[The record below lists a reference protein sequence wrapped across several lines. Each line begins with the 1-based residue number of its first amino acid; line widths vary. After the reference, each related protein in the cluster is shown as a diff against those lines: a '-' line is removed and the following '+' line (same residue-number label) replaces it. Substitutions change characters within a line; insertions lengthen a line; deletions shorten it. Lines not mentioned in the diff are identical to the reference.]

1 MAYAR
6 EKNGGYELRMTYG
19 YTENGKRKCYSRIW
33 NPPAGM
39 NPRQI
44 QRELQVQLKIFESD
58 IKNERTINGFTEF
71 KDMAEY
77 WLENDGKEKLA
88 PKTYARYKELLQR
101 VYDSPIGKTKLID
114 INQMDLNDFYRSLAK
129 PGVNKLTGGAL
140 SNKTIREHHNV
151 ISKILEVAWKWGII
165 DENVA
170 KRADPPS
177 PNTQETECLNE
188 EEAKNI
194 LILLKDEPI
203 QYKTMITILLLFG
216 LRRGELCGLEW
227 KDIDFERQ
235 TMSIRRNSQY
245 VNGKIITK
253 DPKTAKSRRDLSV
266 DDYSLTL
273 LKAYKEFQEE
283 KKKKAGP
290 LWIDTDRLF
299 TKCDGTPIHPD
310 TVGDWWDKF
319 QEKNGLEHHTLHSL
333 RHTNASLLIAY
344 DTDVATVSGRLGH
357 ANANT
362 TLKVYSHMFKAR
374 DRAAAQALG
383 NIAFAISEG

>member
-19 YTENGKRKCYSRIW
+19 YNEKGKRKSYSRIW
-33 NPPAGM
+33 NPQPGM
-39 NPRQI
+39 TERQI
-44 QRELQVQLKIFESD
+44 QRELSIQLKIFEADVKGECEVTGYS
-58 IKNERTINGFTEF
+58 TF
-71 KDMAEY
+71 KEMAEY
-77 WLENDGKEKLA
+77 WMINDGKEKLA
-88 PKTYARYKELLQR
+88 PKTYVRYNELLQR
-101 VYDSPIGKTKLID
+101 VYDSPIGTKKLCD
-114 INQMDLNDFYRSLAK
+114 IKQMDLNAFYRSLAK

-165 DENVA
+165 EENVA
-170 KRADPPS
+170 RRADPPS
-177 PNTQETECLNE
+177 PEQKETECLNE
-188 EEAKNI
+188 EEAINI
-194 LILLKDEPI
+194 LSLLKNEPL
-203 QYKTMITILLLFG
+203 QYQVMISTLLMFG

-227 KDIDFERQ
+227 KDIDFLKRV
-235 TMSIRRNSQY
+235 MYIRRSSQY
-245 VNGKIITK
+245 INGEIITK
-253 DPKTAKSRRDLSV
+253 EPKTLKSKREITI
-266 DDYSLTL
+266 DDYSLML
-273 LKAYKEFQEE
+273 FEQYRDFQNHKKE
-283 KKKKAGP
+283 KAGP

-374 DRAAAQALG
+374 DRAAAQTLG
-383 NIAFAISEG
+383 NIAFAVSEG